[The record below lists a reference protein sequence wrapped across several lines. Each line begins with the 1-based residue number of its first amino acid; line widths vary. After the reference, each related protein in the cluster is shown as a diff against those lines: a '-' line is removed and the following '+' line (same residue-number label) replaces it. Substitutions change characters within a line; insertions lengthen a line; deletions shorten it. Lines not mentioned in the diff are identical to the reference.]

1 MYLEATV
8 YKKSMPVCPGAE
20 ERTQRQPLSCLK
32 FWFYDYC
39 PEVRQSWK
47 PATASMT
54 NFRHALWAFAL
65 LWSTAFF
72 QYVNTES
79 ILCPAAQSSASKSM
93 NAPPKPRVFI
103 LSDILNEPDD
113 SMSLV
118 RLLVYSNLLDI
129 RGLCATTSVFLQD
142 STHPEEMRNVI
153 EAYGSVV
160 GNLNRHVSADFQFS
174 AAEKILPLVT
184 SGPTVSGILDG
195 AYPHWNRHR
204 LTPSMD

>member
-1 MYLEATV
+1 
-8 YKKSMPVCPGAE
+8 
-20 ERTQRQPLSCLK
+20 
-32 FWFYDYC
+32 
-39 PEVRQSWK
+39 
-47 PATASMT
+47 MT
-54 NFRHALWAFAL
+54 KFRHALWAFAL

-72 QYVNTES
+72 QYVNAES
-79 ILCPAAQSSASKSM
+79 IQCDAAQALASKSV

-142 STHPEEMRNVI
+142 STHPEEMRNII

-174 AAEKILPLVT
+174 SADKFLPLVT
-184 SGPTVSGILDG
+184 SGPTVSGILHDTS
-195 AYPHWNRHR
+195 PHENRRR
-204 LTPSMD
+204 LTPSMDCRSTGSKPSILPSVKAPGA